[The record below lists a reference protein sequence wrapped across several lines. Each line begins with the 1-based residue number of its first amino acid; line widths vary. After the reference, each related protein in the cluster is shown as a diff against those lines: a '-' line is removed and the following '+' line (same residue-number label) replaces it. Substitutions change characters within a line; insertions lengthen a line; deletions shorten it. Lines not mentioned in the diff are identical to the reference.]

1 MMNFHPLESDT
12 AVEKLR
18 GKVNLSVICPKSHGT
33 EVGSDGF
40 L

>member
-12 AVEKLR
+12 AVDKLR
-18 GKVNLSVICPKSHGT
+18 GKVNLVICPKSHGT
-33 EVGSDGF
+33 KVGSYGF